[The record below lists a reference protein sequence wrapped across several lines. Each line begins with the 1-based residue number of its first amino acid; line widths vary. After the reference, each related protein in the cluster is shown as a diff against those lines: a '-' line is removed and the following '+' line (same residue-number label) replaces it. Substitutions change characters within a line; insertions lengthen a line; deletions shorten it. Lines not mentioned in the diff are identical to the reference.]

1 MATEPV
7 STATQI
13 VETNALPLT
22 VQVIILLG
30 AALFSAPIFKKL
42 GLGTVL
48 GYLAAGTVLGALPF
62 KVSDGDALLHFA
74 ELGIVFLLFIIGL
87 ELKPSRLW
95 ALRHGIFGIGFLQV
109 ALSAIVL
116 GSICILLDFTWQIS
130 LLIGV
135 GLAQSS
141 TAFAMQILAEGD
153 ELNTRNGQSTFSI
166 CLLYTSPSPRDLST
180 SRMPSSA

>member
-13 VETNALPLT
+13 LETNALPLT

-30 AALFSAPIFKKL
+30 AALFFAPIFKKL

-48 GYLAAGTVLGALPF
+48 GYLAAGTVLGTLPF

-109 ALSAIVL
+109 AVSTIVVGAICL
-116 GSICILLDFTWQIS
+116 LLDFTWQIS

-166 CLLYTSPSPRDLST
+166 VLFQDCLL
-180 SRMPSSA
+180 